1 VARLWMFCLTLL
13 EAGQLDSRTHMPI
26 HVAITRKVKAGSEP
40 AFEES
45 LREFFQDSFDHQGV
59 LGVHLI
65 SPPPG
70 SDSRDYGILRTFSSE
85 HERDAF
91 YRSDLFGR
99 WQKHVAELTEGE
111 RTYRE
116 LHGLEAW
123 FRTVDPP
130 ARWKMALLTW
140 LGVWPTSLLVG
151 TLIGPV
157 LENFPVVVRSA
168 VIAAAIVVCLTW
180 IVMPALVKIAHSWLH

>member
-1 VARLWMFCLTLL
+1 
-13 EAGQLDSRTHMPI
+13 MPI
-26 HVAITRKVKAGSEP
+26 HMAITRKVKPGNER
-40 AFEES
+40 AFEDS
-45 LREFFQDSFDHQGV
+45 LREFFQDSLDHQGV

-70 SDSRDYGILRTFSSE
+70 ANSRKYGILRTFTSE

-91 YRSDLFGR
+91 YRSDLFGG

-130 ARWKMALLTW
+130 ARCKMALLTW
-140 LGVWPTSLLVG
+140 LGVWPTSWLVG
-151 TLIGPV
+151 ALIGPRV
-157 LENFPVVVRSA
+157 SNFPILLSSA
-168 VIAAAIVVCLTW
+168 IVAAAIIVCLTW
-180 IVMPALVKIAHSWLH
+180 IVMPVVVKVFHSWLH

>member
-1 VARLWMFCLTLL
+1 MAL
-13 EAGQLDSRTHMPI
+13 
-26 HVAITRKVKAGSEP
+26 HVAITRKVKPGSER

-45 LREFFQDSFDHQGV
+45 LREFFQDSLDQPGV
-59 LGVHLI
+59 LGVHLL

-70 SDSRDYGILRTFSSE
+70 SKSLEYGILRTFADS

-91 YRSDLFGR
+91 YRSDLFER

-123 FRTVDPP
+123 FRTPDAP

-140 LGVWPTSLLVG
+140 LGVWPTSWLVG
-151 TLIGPV
+151 TFVGPLLADLPSIV
-157 LENFPVVVRSA
+157 GAA

-180 IVMPALVKIAHSWLH
+180 GIMPALVKGFQTWLH

>member
-1 VARLWMFCLTLL
+1 
-13 EAGQLDSRTHMPI
+13 MPI
-26 HVAITRKVKAGSEP
+26 HVAITRKVIAGSEP

-70 SDSRDYGILRTFSSE
+70 STSREYGILRTFAGE

-123 FRTVDPP
+123 FRTVNPP

-151 TLIGPV
+151 TSIGP
-157 LENFPVVVRSA
+157 LLANLPAVVSSA

-180 IVMPALVKIAHSWLH
+180 IVMPALVRLFYSWLH